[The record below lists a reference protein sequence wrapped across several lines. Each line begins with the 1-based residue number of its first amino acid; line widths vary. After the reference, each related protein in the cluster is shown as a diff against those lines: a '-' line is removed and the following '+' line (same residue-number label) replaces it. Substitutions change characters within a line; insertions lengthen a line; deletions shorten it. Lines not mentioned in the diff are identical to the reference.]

1 MMRGYGSGSTI
12 GMQPVI
18 TNLII
23 INTLLYLL
31 KAALMPEVLDQ
42 HLGLY
47 NFSSPNF
54 RPWQLFTHMF
64 MHADLMHLLGN
75 MFGLFMFGNT
85 LERLWGSQRLLFYY
99 LVTGLGAAFMQE
111 AVNAWEFHQHMAQ
124 LAPYGFTVGDI
135 QNLSR
140 LPIDHDFMMNGLQEL
155 YDRSGVRDQ
164 LAADVMGSQ
173 IMSATGDLLGPM
185 IGASG
190 AVFGILIAFGMML
203 PNEMIYAPG
212 LFIPMKAKYVVAI
225 YGLIELFQGV
235 RPMAGDSVAHYAHL
249 GGMIFGYLLMRYW
262 KRTTI
267 L

>member
-1 MMRGYGSGSTI
+1 MIRGYGSGFTI
-12 GMQPVI
+12 GFQPVI

-23 INTLLYLL
+23 INALLYLL
-31 KAALMPEVLDQ
+31 KATLMPEVLDQ

-54 RPWQLFTHMF
+54 RPWQLLTHMF
-64 MHADLMHLLGN
+64 MHADFGHLLGN

-85 LERLWGSQRLLFYY
+85 LERLWGPQRLLFYY
-99 LVTGLGAAFMQE
+99 LATGLGAAFLQQG
-111 AVNAWEFHQHMAQ
+111 VNAWEFHRHMAQ
-124 LAPYGFTVGDI
+124 LAPYGFSVSDI
-135 QNLSR
+135 QHLSR
-140 LPIDHDFMMNGLQEL
+140 LPMDKEFMMNALQEL
-155 YDRSGVRDQ
+155 YERSGVTDQ
-164 LAADVMGSQ
+164 MAADVMGGQ
-173 IMSATGDLLGPM
+173 VMSAAGDLLGPM

-190 AVFGILIAFGMML
+190 AVFGILIGFGMML
-203 PNEMIYAPG
+203 PNEVIYAPG
-212 LFIPMKAKYVVAI
+212 LFIPLKAKYVVAI